1 MKALLRCL
9 GALRCAV
16 TLLPLVAASSGLVT
30 SAWAQTLEAGR
41 WRVMTTTLSGPMMPP
56 EVATRCLT
64 PEDVADLG
72 KTFGPQ
78 LRTENSECKRTE
90 FTLEPTGLTWR
101 LQCKG
106 QLNMDVAGQF
116 IFDSPT
122 RYSAMV
128 TTKASM
134 LDQIVQQ
141 VMVSI
146 SAERIGECR

>member
-1 MKALLRCL
+1 MKTSLRSAVAVLLLIAALF
-9 GALRCAV
+9 
-16 TLLPLVAASSGLVT
+16 GLVT
-30 SAWAQTLEAGR
+30 SAWAQTLEPGR
-41 WRVMTTTLSGPMMPP
+41 WRVMTTTLSGPLAPP
-56 EVATRCLT
+56 QVATRCLT

-72 KTFGPQ
+72 KTFGAQ
-78 LRTENSECKRTE
+78 VRAENSECTRTE
-90 FTLEPTGLTWR
+90 FKLKPTGLTWR

-106 QLNMDVAGQF
+106 QLDMDVAGHF

-141 VMVSI
+141 SMVSI

>member
-1 MKALLRCL
+1 MKTL
-9 GALRCAV
+9 LRCAV
-16 TLLPLVAASSGLVT
+16 AVLPLVAASS
-30 SAWAQTLEAGR
+30 AWAQTLEPGR
-41 WRVMTTTLSGPMMPP
+41 WRVMTTTLSGPLAPP
-56 EVATRCLT
+56 QVATRCLT

-72 KTFGPQ
+72 KTFVPQ
-78 LRTENSECKRTE
+78 VKTENSECTRTE
-90 FTLEPTGLTWR
+90 FKLELSGLTWR

-106 QLNMDVAGQF
+106 QLDMDVAGQF

-141 VMVSI
+141 SMVSI

>member
-1 MKALLRCL
+1 MKTL
-9 GALRCAV
+9 LRCAV
-16 TLLPLVAASSGLVT
+16 AVLPLVTAT
-30 SAWAQTLEAGR
+30 SALAQTLEAGR
-41 WRVMTTTLSGPMMPP
+41 WRVMTTTLSGPLAPP
-56 EVATRCLT
+56 QVATRCLT

-72 KTFGPQ
+72 KTFVPQ
-78 LRTENSECKRTE
+78 VKTENSECKRTE
-90 FTLEPTGLTWR
+90 FNLESTGLTWR

-106 QLNMDVAGQF
+106 QLDMDVAGQF

-141 VMVSI
+141 SMVSI

>member
-1 MKALLRCL
+1 MVRAAGRLIALLAVV
-9 GALRCAV
+9 ALV
-16 TLLPLVAASSGLVT
+16 PSAS
-30 SAWAQTLEAGR
+30 AQNLEAGR
-41 WRVMTTTLSGPMMPP
+41 WRVLTTTLSGPLAPP
-56 EVATRCLT
+56 QVATRCLT

-72 KTFGPQ
+72 KTFAPQ
-78 LRTENSECKRTE
+78 VKAENSECMRTE
-90 FTLEPTGLTWR
+90 FKLEPTGLTWR

-106 QLNMDVAGQF
+106 QLDMDVAGQF

-141 VMVSI
+141 SMVSI

>member
-1 MKALLRCL
+1 ML
-9 GALRCAV
+9 
-16 TLLPLVAASSGLVT
+16 
-30 SAWAQTLEAGR
+30 
-41 WRVMTTTLSGPMMPP
+41 TTTLSGPLAPP
-56 EVATRCLT
+56 QVATRCLT

-72 KTFGPQ
+72 KTFAPQ
-78 LRTENSECKRTE
+78 VVTENSECTRTE
-90 FTLEPTGLTWR
+90 FKLEPTGLIWR

-106 QLNMDVAGQF
+106 QLDMDVAGQF

-141 VMVSI
+141 SMVSI

>member
-1 MKALLRCL
+1 MKTVLRCVV
-9 GALRCAV
+9 AM
-16 TLLPLVAASSGLVT
+16 LPLVAASSAMAT
-30 SAWAQTLEAGR
+30 SASAQSLEPGR
-41 WRVMTTTLSGPMMPP
+41 WRVMTTTLSSPSAPP
-56 EVATRCLT
+56 QVATRCLT

-78 LRTENSECKRTE
+78 VKAENSECTRTE
-90 FTLEPTGLTWR
+90 FKLEPSGLTWR

-141 VMVSI
+141 NMVSI